1 MVQSDMLKKITYA
14 LRSLVGIPRKVF
26 NWPTVLSLLVDD
38 IRQGQIIDNWG
49 LRPQRTSN
57 PLTTC
62 AKRYWSQAD
71 EDGILEKIIARTG
84 PETNGVF
91 LEYGVGD
98 GSECNTL
105 ALLARGWSGGWI
117 SGENLMF
124 TPHPSGRLS
133 FSRKWLTTDNI
144 LPVTETALKRLGLH
158 LNDVDVVSL
167 DLDGN
172 DYHFTRT
179 LLQEGIRPRV
189 WISEYNARF
198 PVGSQWVMDY
208 EADHLWAS
216 DDYFGASISS
226 FAQLFASHGY
236 FPVACSA
243 TGANVFFVANNYLHL
258 FHDVPRELAEI
269 YHPPIYG
276 LARSSACKPSAKLL
290 ASLTRPN

>member
-1 MVQSDMLKKITYA
+1 MVHSDMLKKIMYA
-14 LRSLVGIPRKVF
+14 LRRFVGIPHKVF
-26 NWPTVLSLLVDD
+26 NWPIYLSSLVDD
-38 IRQGQIIDNWG
+38 IRQAQVVDNWG
-49 LRPQRTSN
+49 LRPQRSNN
-57 PLTTC
+57 PLTVG

-84 PETNGVF
+84 PVTKGVF

-124 TPHPSGRLS
+124 IPHPSGRLS
-133 FSRKWLTTDNI
+133 FSRKWLTVDNV
-144 LPVTETALKRLGLH
+144 LPVTETTLKRLDLH

-172 DYHFTRT
+172 DYHLTQT

-198 PVGSQWVMDY
+198 PVDSQWVMDY

-226 FAQLFASHGY
+226 FAHLFANYDY

-243 TGANVFFVANNYLHL
+243 QGANVFFVANNYLHL
-258 FHDVPRELAEI
+258 FQDIPSELTEI
-269 YHPPIYG
+269 YHPPMYG
-276 LARSSACKPSAKLL
+276 LARRWAHKPSAKLL